1 MDQKILIIDDNRGDK
16 QLIQELLQSAN
27 LAYEILWAED
37 GESGLELARKKNPEV
52 VFLDTLMPGMDG
64 YEVCRELKVLSKKDM
79 YIIMMTGS
87 LASVSEAKAKKYG
100 ANGYCIKLPESIL
113 KALLVYHQ
121 QKTVKVVSD
130 KKMRVLLV
138 EDNPGDQKL
147 MKDVIKES
155 GLNIELSIIDHAEK
169 ITSIAEKLDVNLILM
184 DVMMPGLPG
193 GDAVRLLKHNKNTKH
208 IPIVFLTG
216 VWARKDEQ
224 DSSRG
229 INIEGQQ
236 YPTLS
241 KPIDLKRFIS
251 VVNKY
256 V

>member
-1 MDQKILIIDDNRGDK
+1 MSQKVLIIDDNRGDK
-16 QLIQELLQSAN
+16 ELIQELLSNAK
-27 LAYEILWAED
+27 LSYEILWAEN
-37 GESGLELARKKNPEV
+37 GQKGLDLAKKENPEI

-64 YEVCRELKVLSKKDM
+64 YAVCKELRNIGKENM

-87 LASVSEAKAKKYG
+87 LDAVGEARAKNHG

-113 KALLVYHQ
+113 ESLLTYHQ
-121 QKTVKVVSD
+121 QKSGTD
-130 KKMRVLLV
+130 IAKKKLRVLLV

-147 MKDVIKES
+147 MQEVIEES
-155 GLNIELSIIDHAEK
+155 GLSIELSVLNQAKEITSVAEK
-169 ITSIAEKLDVNLILM
+169 MDVKLILM

-193 GDAVRLLKHNKNTKH
+193 GDAVRLLRNNSKTKH

-216 VWARKDEQ
+216 VWARKDEE
-224 DSSRG
+224 DSSKG
-229 INIEGQQ
+229 ITIEGQL
-236 YPTLS
+236 YPALS
-241 KPIDLKRFIS
+241 KPINLKRFVS